1 MVQKN
6 FRITNGLEV
15 NNNLIFADTNSNK
28 VGIATTNPQY
38 TLSVNGGIGATN
50 SIVTGVSTVNNLTI
64 NGRIT
69 AGSSLGAS
77 GQYLVSTGT
86 GVTWT
91 AIPRLRS
98 VDTQTAGVGA
108 TTFNTLYTVGLLDVY
123 INGVRLSD
131 TEFTANNAATVT
143 LDDACFG
150 GETIDFVSYSPTGVG
165 VGFTGIQGLTILDEG
180 TPIGSPLQVTSI
192 NFVGASVTAIGAGIG
207 VTVYLSNYVSS
218 SGIASYSDIAGI
230 STYSETSGISS
241 YSDVAG
247 ISTYSETSGISSY
260 SDVAGIS
267 TDVIGG
273 IASVTSVI
281 AGIVTAT
288 DGFISV
294 GNTTPIQISLIGDQ
308 LTFTAVGIG
317 STTLTLF

>member
-1 MVQKN
+1 MAIQKN
-6 FRITNGLEV
+6 FVIRHGLEV
-15 NNNLIFADTNSNK
+15 DTNLIVADPDTNK
-28 VGIATTNPQY
+28 VGIGTTVPQY
-38 TLSVNGGIGATN
+38 TLHVNGGIGATN
-50 SIVTGVSTVNNLTI
+50 SIVTGVSTVNNIVI

-77 GQYLVSTGT
+77 GQYLVSTGNGVSWT
-86 GVTWT
+86 G
-91 AIPRLRS
+91 IPKLRT
-98 VDTQTAGVGA
+98 VDKKIAGVGA
-108 TTFNTLYTVGLLDVY
+108 TTFNVTYSVGLLDVF

-131 TEFTANNAATVT
+131 DEFTAIDSATVS
-143 LDDACFG
+143 LNDACFG
-150 GETIDFVSYSPTGVG
+150 GETVEFISYSTSSLGIG
-165 VGFTGIQGLTILDEG
+165 YTGIQGLTILEEG

-192 NFVGASVTAIGAGIG
+192 NFVGASVTAIGAGVG
-207 VTVYLSNYVSS
+207 VTVFLSDYVSF
-218 SGIASYSDIAGI
+218 SGIA
-230 STYSETSGISS
+230 S

-267 TDVIGG
+267 TNVIGG

>member
-1 MVQKN
+1 MAVQKN
-6 FRITNGLEV
+6 FKITNGLEV

-28 VGIATTNPQY
+28 VGIATTNPRY
-38 TLSVNGGIGATN
+38 NLHVNGGIGVTN
-50 SIVTGVSTVNNLTI
+50 SIVTGISTVNNLVI

-69 AGSSLGAS
+69 AGSSLGVS
-77 GQYLVSTGT
+77 GQYLVSTGNGVSWT
-86 GVTWT
+86 G
-91 AIPRLRS
+91 IPKLRT
-98 VDTQTAGVGA
+98 VDKKIAGVGA
-108 TTFNTLYTVGLLDVY
+108 TTFNTSYSVGLLDVF
-123 INGVRLSD
+123 INGVRLSED
-131 TEFTANNAATVT
+131 EFTAIDSATVI

-150 GETIDFVSYSPTGVG
+150 GETVEFISYSTSGLGVG
-165 VGFTGIQGLTILDEG
+165 YTGIQGLTILEEG

-192 NFVGASVTAIGAGIG
+192 NFVGASVTAIGAGVG
-207 VTVYLSNYVSS
+207 VTVFLSDYVSF
-218 SGIASYSDIAGI
+218 SGIASYSDI
-230 STYSETSGISS
+230 
-241 YSDVAG
+241 
-247 ISTYSETSGISSY
+247 
-260 SDVAGIS
+260 AGIS

-273 IASVTSVI
+273 IASVTSVT